1 VTEAVS
7 PVQACPLPAHA
18 LLQGYRGRGAF
29 TDCFCAVLPAPVAL
43 AELIEAF
50 YTTRLFKLER
60 VVLAVLARAPSSD
73 AAARALAEGVD
84 RHFAVWTVEDRDAHQ
99 VLLAERSGATRS
111 WLMVQTAQTV
121 HGDPLGA
128 APGGHRVYFGSALV
142 PRRAAAGQ
150 PPRLGLLVKLLL
162 PLHTL
167 YSKALL
173 RAACRKL
180 AARSPR
186 G

>member
-1 VTEAVS
+1 VTEAVPAVS
-7 PVQACPLPAHA
+7 NLRSCPLPAHA
-18 LLQGYRGRGAF
+18 LLQSYRDRGAF
-29 TDCFCAVLPAPVAL
+29 TDCFCAELPAPVAL
-43 AELIEAF
+43 IEFIEAF

-60 VVLAVLARAPSSD
+60 MVLAALAGAPSSD
-73 AAARALAEGVD
+73 AGARALAEGID
-84 RHFAVWTVEDRDAHQ
+84 KHFAVWTVEDRNAQQ

-111 WLMVQTAQTV
+111 WLMVHTV
-121 HGDPLGA
+121 HSDPAGVM
-128 APGGHRVYFGSALV
+128 PMGHRVYFGSALV
-142 PRRAAAGQ
+142 PRRGAAGE
-150 PPRLGLLVKLLL
+150 PPRLGLLFKLLL

-180 AARSPR
+180 AARSLR